1 MRTRGRTQGLP
12 DSRSTAPLG
21 SPLLWHGGM
30 RVALVHDWL
39 VTARGGER
47 VLEALCRM
55 FPGADLFTLLHA
67 RGSQSALIEQR
78 RIVTSFL
85 DRVPG
90 VERRYRHLLPLM
102 PAAIESL
109 RLDGYGLVLSSSHC
123 VAKGVRAPPGARHL
137 SYVHAPM
144 RYMWDLFDDYF
155 SPGRAPLAVR
165 LAARAT
171 QPWLRAWDRGSA
183 QRPDALVA
191 NSHHV
196 AGKVRAFWGR
206 EAEVVHPPVDLA
218 RFTAGSPGEGRGGY
232 FLWLGAL
239 APYKRVD
246 LALEAFRRTGLP
258 LWVAGDGQEA
268 GRLRGAL
275 PPNVKLLGKV
285 ADADVPGLYR
295 DARALV
301 FPGEEDFG
309 ITPLE
314 AQASGRPVIAL
325 GRGGALETV
334 TARTGV
340 LFREQTVEGL
350 VEAVRTF
357 EAQFEPGF
365 RPEEARAQAARFSP
379 EAFEVGIRGQLQRLG
394 M

>member
-1 MRTRGRTQGLP
+1 
-12 DSRSTAPLG
+12 
-21 SPLLWHGGM
+21 M

-55 FPGADLFTLLHA
+55 FPGADLYTLLHEK
-67 RGSQSALIEQR
+67 GSQAAPIEQR

-85 DRVPG
+85 DRLPG
-90 VERRYRHLLPLM
+90 VYQRYRHLLPLM

-109 RLDGYGLVLSSSHC
+109 RLDGYDLVVSSSHC
-123 VAKGVRAPPGARHL
+123 VAKGVRVPAPARHL

-155 SPGRAPLAVR
+155 GPGRAPLPVR
-165 LAARAT
+165 VAARAAR
-171 QPWLRAWDRGSA
+171 PALRAWDRSSA

-196 AGKVRAFWGR
+196 AGKVKAFWGR
-206 EAEVVHPPVDLA
+206 DAAVVHPPVELS
-218 RFTAGSPGEGRGGY
+218 RFTSEPPGAGRGGY

-258 LWVAGDGQEA
+258 LWVAGDGQDA
-268 GRLRGAL
+268 ARLRQQL

-285 ADADVPGLYR
+285 TDADVPALYR

-334 TARTGV
+334 SARTGV
-340 LFREQTVEGL
+340 FFRDQTVEGL

-357 EAQFEPGF
+357 EASFEPRF
-365 RPEEARAQAARFSP
+365 TPAEARAQAERFSP
-379 EAFEVGIRGQLQRLG
+379 AAFEAGIRGQLARLG

>member
-1 MRTRGRTQGLP
+1 
-12 DSRSTAPLG
+12 
-21 SPLLWHGGM
+21 M

-55 FPGADLFTLLHA
+55 FPDADLFTLLHQ
-67 RGSQSALIEQR
+67 RGSQSPLIEQR
-78 RIVTSFL
+78 RITASFL
-85 DRVPG
+85 DRLPG
-90 VERRYRHLLPLM
+90 VYARYRHLLPLM

-109 RLDGYGLVLSSSHC
+109 RLEGYGLVLSSSHC
-123 VAKGVRAPPGARHL
+123 VAKGVRVPEGARHL

-155 SPGRAPLAVR
+155 GPGRAPVAVR
-165 LAARAT
+165 WAARAAR
-171 QPWLRAWDRGSA
+171 PALRAWDRASA

-196 AGKVRAFWGR
+196 AGKVKAFWGR
-206 EAEVVHPPVDLA
+206 EAEVVHPPVELS
-218 RFTAGSPGEGRGGY
+218 RFTAAPPGEGRGGY

-258 LWVAGDGQEA
+258 LWVAGDGQDA
-268 GRLRGAL
+268 ARLRREL

-285 ADADVPGLYR
+285 ADADVPTLYR

-334 TARTGV
+334 TARTG
-340 LFREQTVEGL
+340 LFFTEQTAEGL
-350 VEAVRTF
+350 VEAVRRF
-357 EAQFEPGF
+357 ESSFEPGF
-365 RPEEARAQAARFSP
+365 QPSEARAHAERFSP
-379 EAFEVGIRGQLQRLG
+379 AAFEAGIRAQLARWG